1 MAVIIFLSFVV
12 FVIGLSFYL
21 GNRTKSANAYF
32 AAGGQ
37 IHWAVNGIAFAGDYL
52 SAASFLGICGMI
64 AFYGYDGFLY
74 SIGYLAGWIVALF
87 VVAEPMKRMG
97 KYTFTDAL
105 DAKFNSRGIQL
116 AAAISTL
123 VVSVFYLIPQMVGAG
138 ALVVPLLHMSHH
150 WGVIMVGAIVIT
162 IVATAGMASTTYVQF
177 LKGGLLIL
185 FSLIISIAV
194 CVRGFST
201 TPDGIDDAGN
211 TIAHYAWREL
221 DVTENKDG
229 SLTCQAGFSFMKRQD
244 LASDKTS
251 ATPMA
256 LVKLVESVPLKMDA
270 DGQISYEFMGRKHT
284 FSSNDQMKLKGLLD
298 KDAQKIITINGLEY
312 IHKDIN
318 GEQVLVLYNGR
329 SIVIDGLRFTENEGT
344 IYANIVNWWKLIH
357 DEDNKAQ
364 LVEAQSKLIRTN
376 GAVMINGIPAS
387 TENQLLPVGT
397 LSKING
403 ETNPP
408 KKSVGAFEFLST
420 LSQPDTTF
428 VTWKSQNIAD
438 EDSTLTVYYPMDRS
452 GPQTMIP
459 GQYFKVKTPIQKLD
473 FVSLMLALFFGTAA
487 LPHILIRYYT
497 VPSPAAARKSTIVAI
512 AAIGFFY
519 VLTLYLGLGAA
530 VNNVLNLESS
540 NMSAPLLARSF
551 GTVIFA
557 IISAVAFATVLGTVS
572 GLIVASSG
580 AVAHDL
586 LDRYCGMN
594 MTEKQ
599 KVGVGK
605 LAAIAVGLVAI
616 ILGIAFK
623 GVNVT
628 FLVGLAFAV
637 AASANLPSILMLL
650 FWKKTT
656 AQGIVASIIIGIASA
671 VGLIIFSP
679 VMYQLYGLD
688 AATAP
693 IPLKSPGIVSIP
705 LSFITLIIVSLMTQK
720 KDQQPAA

>member
-87 VVAEPMKRMG
+87 VVAEPMKRLG

-123 VVSVFYLIPQMVGAG
+123 IVSVFYLIPQMVGAG
-138 ALVVPLLHMSHH
+138 ALVVPLLHMQHH

-201 TPDGIDDAGN
+201 TPAGVDDAGN
-211 TIAHYAWREL
+211 TIEYYAWRSM
-221 DVTENKDG
+221 DVSENADG
-229 SLTCQAGFSFMKRQD
+229 SLVCDAGFSFIQRKNMTD
-244 LASDKTS
+244 DASFS
-251 ATPMA
+251 
-256 LVKLVESVPLKMDA
+256 LVKLVESVPLKLDNE
-270 DGQISYEFMGRKHT
+270 GRFNYEFMGRQHT
-284 FSSNDQMKLKGLLD
+284 FSKDDQTKLTSLLD
-298 KDAQKIITINGLEY
+298 KKAQKIITINGLEY

-318 GEQVLVLYNGR
+318 GEQVLVLYNGQ
-329 SIVIDGLRFTENEGT
+329 SLVLDGLRFTENEGT
-344 IYANIVNWWKLIH
+344 IYANIVNWWKLTH
-357 DEDNKAQ
+357 DENGKAK
-364 LVEAQSKLIRTN
+364 LTEAQSKLTRVN

-387 TENQLLPVGT
+387 DQNQLLPVGS
-397 LSKING
+397 LSQIKG
-403 ETNPP
+403 ETAP
-408 KKSVGAFEFLST
+408 KQKSVGAFEFLAD

-428 VTWKSQNIAD
+428 VTWKNMNLSD
-438 EDSTLTVYYPMDRS
+438 EDNTLVVYYPMQKA
-452 GPQTMIP
+452 GPEVMTP
-459 GQYFKVKTPIQKLD
+459 GQYFKVKTPIQKID
-473 FVSLMLALFFGTAA
+473 FISLMLALFFGTAA

-519 VLTLYLGLGAA
+519 VLTMYLGLGAA
-530 VNNVLNLESS
+530 INNVLNLESS

-616 ILGIAFK
+616 ILGITFK

-656 AQGIVASIIIGIASA
+656 AHGIVASIIIGIASA

-705 LSFITLIIVSLMTQK
+705 LSFITLIVVSLMTQK
-720 KDQQPAA
+720 KNPEQTA